1 MSEQKQPGLLEL
13 LEQWE
18 KQGASDAEK
27 TAKVRDYLSAKA
39 RLMGVPMRGT
49 FELTPLCNLNCK
61 MCYVHITQHQ
71 LDQMGKRVLPTSQWK
86 KIMSEAIDAGMTS
99 ALLTGGEAL
108 LHPGFDELY
117 LFLQSEGIEINVK
130 TNGLLLD
137 ERRIEFFKKHP
148 PQGLQITL
156 YGSDEESYEKV
167 TGYRCFSK
175 VMESVHRVIESN
187 LTLRISLTPSIYA
200 KDNLEKLIHYVHS
213 LGVDYVI
220 SPGLQNPRDET
231 GRGGERHDLSIEDY
245 IRLRQFTMKL
255 SGENPVKECMD
266 NAGPSGARHYRK
278 GLRCGGGRDGFA
290 VSWQGQMQ
298 PCLMLCHISAN
309 LVTTEFTAC
318 WEKIH
323 REAIEY
329 PALEECAACRY
340 VRRCPYTCVALHLPG
355 GKTGHTDPSFCER
368 TQKLMDECHMCM

>member
-27 TAKVRDYLSAKA
+27 TARMRDFLSAKA
-39 RLMGVPMRGT
+39 RHLGVPMRGT

-61 MCYVHITQHQ
+61 MCYVHMTQHQ
-71 LDQMGKRVLPTSQWK
+71 LDQMDKEVLPTSQWK
-86 KIMSEAIDAGMTS
+86 RIMSEAIDAGMTA

-137 ERRIEFFKKHP
+137 EKRIEFFKKHP

-175 VMESVHRVIESN
+175 VMESVQRVIDSN
-187 LTLRISLTPSIYA
+187 LTFRLSITPSIYA
-200 KDNLEKLIHYVHS
+200 KDNLDKLLHYVHS

-220 SPGLQNPRDET
+220 SSGLHNPRKET
-231 GRGGERHDLSIEDY
+231 GREGEQHDISIEDY
-245 IRLRQFTMKL
+245 IQLRQIVMKF
-255 SGENPVKECMD
+255 SGEKNEKDCMD
-266 NAGPSGARHYRK
+266 NAVPTDARHHSK

-290 VSWQGQMQ
+290 VNWQGQMQ
-298 PCLMLCHISAN
+298 PCLMLCHISEN
-309 LVTTEFTAC
+309 LLTVSFASC

-323 REAIEY
+323 REAVEY
-329 PALEECAACRY
+329 PALEECATCRY
-340 VRRCPYTCVALHLPG
+340 ARRCPYTCVALHFPG
-355 GKTGHTDPSFCER
+355 GRKGHTDPSFCAR
-368 TQKLMDECHMCM
+368 TQKLMDACRMCK